1 MENNLF
7 QILRTKSTEKPS
19 NVFLRDLE
27 GRSLTYSECFRMAGQ
42 YAQAIRECGVEEGD
56 RVLVKVEKSF
66 EAVALYLACIQY
78 GAIYVPTNPKST
90 FEETTYLVQD
100 SEPALVVFAQENTE
114 SVEVRSETIGA
125 NNGSLTALAKSLHGT
140 DEYARRVDSDI
151 AAMLYT
157 SGTTGKPKGAM
168 LTHRGLITNASA
180 LQSIWGFETEDV
192 LLHCLPIFHVHGL
205 FVALHC
211 AMLSASE
218 VIFLKKF
225 DPAEVIEA
233 MSESTVMMGVPT
245 HYIRLLDEL
254 QFDRHTCEHIRLF
267 TSGSAPMTEHIHEVF
282 YERTGHKI
290 LERYGMTEAGIITSN
305 PLNGERVPGTVGF
318 ALPDMEL
325 RVAKDGTECAV
336 EELGI
341 VEIRGDHLFAGYWGQ
356 PEKTAASFQKDSFLI
371 TGDIGWLDS
380 DGRLTLQGRSNDMI
394 ISGGENVYPKEV
406 ELHLVGFS
414 GIKECAIVGLP
425 HPDLG
430 EAVTA
435 FLITDEDF
443 SEIQTRQ
450 HISSLVADFRQ
461 PKKYMVVDALP
472 RNAMGKIQRAKLR
485 ETYST
490 LFDDVEKPN

>member
-7 QILRTKSTEKPS
+7 QILRAKSTEKPS

-27 GRSLTYSECFRMAGQ
+27 GRSLTYSECFKMAGQ
-42 YAQAIRECGVEEGD
+42 FAQAIQECGVKEGD

-78 GAIYVPTNPKST
+78 GAIYVATNPKST

-100 SEPALVVFAQENTE
+100 SEPALVVFEHGNTE
-114 SVEVRSETIGA
+114 SVEIRCETIGGD
-125 NNGSLTALAKSLHGT
+125 NGSLTTLAKSLSGT
-140 DEYARRVDSDI
+140 DECSRRMDSDI

-157 SGTTGKPKGAM
+157 SGTTGRPKGAM
-168 LTHRGLITNASA
+168 LTHRGLITNARA
-180 LQSIWGFETEDV
+180 LHKIWGFDTEDV

-211 AMLSASE
+211 AMLSAAE

-225 DPAEVIEA
+225 DPVTVIDA
-233 MSESTVMMGVPT
+233 LSESTVMMGVPT
-245 HYIRLLDEL
+245 HYIRLLDEN
-254 QFDRHTCEHIRLF
+254 QFDRHICEDLRLF

-305 PLNGERVPGTVGF
+305 PLIGERVPGTVGF
-318 ALPDMEL
+318 ALPNMEL
-325 RVAKDGTECAV
+325 RVTQDGRECSAG
-336 EELGI
+336 EIGI
-341 VEIRGDHLFAGYWGQ
+341 VEVRGDHLFTGYWGQ
-356 PEKTAASFQKDSFLI
+356 SKKTTASFQKDGFFI
-371 TGDIGWLDS
+371 TGDIGWVDS
-380 DGRLTLQGRSNDMI
+380 GGRLSLQGRSNDMI
-394 ISGGENVYPKEV
+394 ISGGENIYPKEV
-406 ELHLVGFS
+406 ELHLSGFS

-443 SEIQTRQ
+443 SEIETRE
-450 HISSLVADFRQ
+450 HIKSLVTDFRQ
-461 PKKYMVVDALP
+461 PKKYIVVDTLP

-485 ETYST
+485 EEYST
-490 LFDDVEKPN
+490 LFDDVGKSN